1 MNSIWMISTLH
12 ETDNNRPRKFNLL
25 YLKESSTLLRR
36 VNHNHCQS
44 VILCDIVSVSGRRSA
59 PIAISI
65 QAILK
70 VTELLPLEYDY
81 NISIRNHKTTTL
93 LSMT

>member
-1 MNSIWMISTLH
+1 MKQIITGL
-12 ETDNNRPRKFNLL
+12 EILNLL
-25 YLKESSTLLRR
+25 YLKESSRTYTLLRR

-44 VILCDIVSVSGRRSA
+44 TILCDIVSVSGRRSA